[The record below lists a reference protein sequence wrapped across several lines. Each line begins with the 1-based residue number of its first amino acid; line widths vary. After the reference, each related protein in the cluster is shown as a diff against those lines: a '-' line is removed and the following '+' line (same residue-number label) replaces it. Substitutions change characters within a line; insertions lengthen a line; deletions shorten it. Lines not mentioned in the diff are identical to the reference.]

1 MGSVEEFWCL
11 SENTV
16 DVKWQLF
23 QSTLNVFLLKKKD
36 ILIMDSFYEEYIF
49 VAEIIV

>member
-1 MGSVEEFWCL
+1 MLIKLGSVGEFWCL

-23 QSTLNVFLLKKKD
+23 QSKCVFIEKK
-36 ILIMDSFYEEYIF
+36 IF
-49 VAEIIV
+49 